1 MKDYETMHDYHS
13 GLSGAIYGAGSTIFG
28 MFIGLLNVD
37 TKDIIRTFALA
48 FVGALTGYLVNKLL
62 RWIEAKLR
70 VRK

>member
-1 MKDYETMHDYHS
+1 MKEYNAMHDHHS
-13 GLSGAIYGAGSTIFG
+13 GLTGALYGAGSTIFG

-48 FVGALTGYLVNKLL
+48 FVGALTGYLVNKAL
-62 RWIEAKLR
+62 RWIEAKFR